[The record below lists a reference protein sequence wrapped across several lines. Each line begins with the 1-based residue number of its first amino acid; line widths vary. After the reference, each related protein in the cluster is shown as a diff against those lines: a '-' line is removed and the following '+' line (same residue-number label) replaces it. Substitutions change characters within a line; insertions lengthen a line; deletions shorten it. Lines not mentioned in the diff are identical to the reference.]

1 MPAFSWLDWLRSDSQ
16 KKFPATFR
24 LIVSAI
30 TGAGLALSFTWLYF
44 PVYAWISVGLLLMM
58 LFGAKPRVAFFCGF
72 FHTIAF
78 VFASV
83 PWIAEVLAV
92 HGGMSRAAGWGV
104 LLLIAMTMGTLTG
117 GFAWTINRISQRS
130 IALAGVAA
138 PFAGGTPEFSVSP
151 FPEVSFPWNL
161 VCYS

>member
-1 MPAFSWLDWLRSDSQ
+1 MPAFYWLDWLRSDSQ

-44 PVYAWISVGLLLMM
+44 PVYAWISGGLLLMM

-92 HGGMSRAAGWGV
+92 HGGMSRAGGWGGPV
-104 LLLIAMTMGTLTG
+104 PDAVTTCTPTG
-117 GFAWTINRISQRS
+117 R
-130 IALAGVAA
+130 
-138 PFAGGTPEFSVSP
+138 
-151 FPEVSFPWNL
+151 FPWTLNRHL
-161 VCYS
+161 H